1 MKRIDKINAE
11 IQRVLSELITGGY
24 IKDPR
29 MQGFASVIR
38 TETTNDLS
46 YCKVYVSIYG
56 SEEQRVSTMQALKSA
71 SSFLRSELARRVS
84 LRITPELIFVRDDSI
99 EYSIKLDK
107 LLRGIKDTNAE
118 S

>member
-11 IQRVLSELITGGY
+11 IQRVMSELVSGGF

-29 MQGFASVIR
+29 MQGFSSVVR

-46 YCKVYVSIYG
+46 YCKVFVSIYG
-56 SEEQRVSTMQALKSA
+56 SEEQKRNTMIALKSA

-84 LRITPELIFVRDDSI
+84 LRITPELIFVQDDSI
-99 EYSIKLDK
+99 EYSIKLDE
-107 LLRGIKDTNAE
+107 LLKNAKK
-118 S
+118 

>member
-11 IQRVLSELITGGY
+11 IQRVMSELVAGGY

-38 TETTNDLS
+38 TDTTSDLS
-46 YCKVYVSIYG
+46 YCKVFVSIYG
-56 SEEQRVSTMQALKSA
+56 SEEQKKNTMLALKSA

-84 LRITPELIFVRDDSI
+84 LRITPELVFIQDDSI

-107 LLRGIKDTNAE
+107 ILKDIKD
-118 S
+118 

>member
-11 IQRVLSELITGGY
+11 IQRVMSELVSGGF

-29 MQGFASVIR
+29 MQGFTSVIR

-46 YCKVYVSIYG
+46 YCKVFVSIYG
-56 SEEQRVSTMQALKSA
+56 SEEQKRSTMTALKSA

-84 LRITPELIFVRDDSI
+84 LRITPELIFVQDDSI
-99 EYSIKLDK
+99 EYSIKLDE
-107 LLRGIKDTNAE
+107 LLKNVKK
-118 S
+118 